1 MDIEDFDVEIESDY
15 YNNDYDDVDS
25 QQEEE
30 IKEESDILFE

>member
-15 YNNDYDDVDS
+15 YNNNYDDVDK
-25 QQEEE
+25 QEEE